1 MDKKLLLILFV
12 LIKLNGLCQEDYIT
26 FSNQFGIGSELNDAA
41 EYVALTET
49 NDRIVFGYFNEE
61 TDFDPGEIE
70 NSIDPFGEPDLFLA
84 SYSPENEL
92 NWVIN
97 IGRIA
102 LIDGMD
108 AGGLALD
115 GDGNIY
121 IAGGFSLT
129 VDFDPSPESAS
140 VSSLGGSD
148 AFLAKFDPEGNFMW
162 VKSIGSPLFE
172 TFTALSVDT
181 QGNVYTGLRFNGEV
195 DANPEGEEEIL
206 TPVGGTDAAL
216 IKMDSD
222 GNFEWA
228 QPIQPG
234 GNGEKITEIS
244 TDEEGNIALGASI
257 DIISS
262 GIPEQSMWFG
272 LFQPGGAQIWNID
285 FQNTGQF
292 NEISEIAFAQNGE
305 ALYLGGRI
313 RTETDFDPSEEE
325 SLVSPT
331 FTDPY
336 LAKYSVDQAELLWVK
351 YIESSSTEDYCNGI
365 KEADGNVFM
374 VGTFDVN
381 AIFVPGDFNSQV
393 ASNGSRDMFVAVYDA
408 VTGDFIDGDNYGS
421 GGDELIISSA
431 FGDTGELIVVG
442 AFLNSMSFDPEET
455 IPSNGVQDILLGGF
469 AYPNSLSS
477 NDWEEQEEITIYP
490 VPSPDFV
497 RLQFPAD
504 FQTNSVTIS
513 VMNVVGQKV
522 LKAMNVDPGNQAEID
537 ISALNKGIYIM
548 EIEYGSHKISKRLIK
563 Q

>member
-195 DANPEGEEEIL
+195 DANPE
-206 TPVGGTDAAL
+206 
-216 IKMDSD
+216 
-222 GNFEWA
+222 
-228 QPIQPG
+228 
-234 GNGEKITEIS
+234 
-244 TDEEGNIALGASI
+244 
-257 DIISS
+257 
-262 GIPEQSMWFG
+262 
-272 LFQPGGAQIWNID
+272 
-285 FQNTGQF
+285 
-292 NEISEIAFAQNGE
+292 
-305 ALYLGGRI
+305 
-313 RTETDFDPSEEE
+313 
-325 SLVSPT
+325 
-331 FTDPY
+331 
-336 LAKYSVDQAELLWVK
+336 
-351 YIESSSTEDYCNGI
+351 
-365 KEADGNVFM
+365 
-374 VGTFDVN
+374 
-381 AIFVPGDFNSQV
+381 
-393 ASNGSRDMFVAVYDA
+393 
-408 VTGDFIDGDNYGS
+408 
-421 GGDELIISSA
+421 
-431 FGDTGELIVVG
+431 
-442 AFLNSMSFDPEET
+442 
-455 IPSNGVQDILLGGF
+455 
-469 AYPNSLSS
+469 
-477 NDWEEQEEITIYP
+477 
-490 VPSPDFV
+490 
-497 RLQFPAD
+497 
-504 FQTNSVTIS
+504 
-513 VMNVVGQKV
+513 
-522 LKAMNVDPGNQAEID
+522 
-537 ISALNKGIYIM
+537 
-548 EIEYGSHKISKRLIK
+548 
-563 Q
+563 